1 MRYILILIGA
11 ILVAPGYGQSLLT
24 LSDAINNTIVQNPS
38 IQIQQ
43 LEVTRTANNVFKAN
57 AGGAPLI
64 RAVAGGSY
72 ISNYA
77 DVRLRTFQAEPAF
90 INISE
95 SGVETINTN
104 LGIQA
109 EYVLLDGGRRNSR
122 LQVLKELSN
131 VESAR
136 QEVLINQTV
145 LAVSALYFEIA
156 KLQNQASFILE
167 SIRNGEARLAKTKD
181 RKQFGQAN
189 NLDILRLQT
198 AINQDES
205 MLNDILLVKGNL
217 IRDLN
222 FLMGSPL
229 ENEFI
234 VQTESE
240 TTDLPEL
247 STIYKSIEAN
257 NPELRLSRMGVQVSQ
272 SELQLSET
280 DNRPVIA
287 AFGQAGYNYQS
298 NDVQQLA
305 RIHAAGVSV
314 GINATYTL
322 FDGGIR
328 KNQTANSRIEVE
340 KALANQQL
348 LTTNLFNQALKE
360 QSTYLLLQSQL
371 QREEANRNTFEMAY
385 SKAQDLFMAGKASNL
400 DLRDAELALQQ
411 AQLRIDDLNAD
422 LQKTYWRII
431 LLMGGI

>member
-43 LEVTRTANNVFKAN
+43 LEVTRTTNNVFKAN
-57 AGGAPLI
+57 VGGAPLI

-95 SGVETINTN
+95 SGVETINTD

-360 QSTYLLLQSQL
+360 Q
-371 QREEANRNTFEMAY
+371 
-385 SKAQDLFMAGKASNL
+385 
-400 DLRDAELALQQ
+400 
-411 AQLRIDDLNAD
+411 
-422 LQKTYWRII
+422 
-431 LLMGGI
+431 